1 MRDIQKILFPTDFSE
16 TAQNAF
22 RYALLLT
29 NHINASINV
38 AHVVYPEYEGMDI
51 PVMAAQA
58 TRQKVEVTQ
67 ELLKSFVENG
77 MTQVLQQLDH
87 APDIP
92 VDVEIGGPVASI
104 TSVAER
110 DNVDLIIVGTRA
122 KHNFWEKAFGSVT
135 TGLIGG
141 APCHVLVVP
150 EEAEFSPIK
159 TIAYATDL
167 VEEDTENIVAVT
179 KLMQGF
185 KPEMHVL
192 HIDNGDK
199 DALEMDD
206 LENYFANQHP
216 EMNLTFHQS
225 TDDSVVEGIN
235 RFLKNHEVD
244 MLVMY
249 APSRTVFQQ
258 LFHQS
263 QTKKMAYRT
272 EVPLLIFK
280 DND

>member
-1 MRDIQKILFPTDFSE
+1 MKDIQKILFPTDFSE

-29 NHINASINV
+29 NNIDASINV

-110 DNVDLIIVGTRA
+110 DDTDLIIVGTKA

-150 EEAEFSPIK
+150 EEAEFTPIK
-159 TIAYATDL
+159 KIAYATDL
-167 VEEDTENIVAVT
+167 VQEDTENIVAVT
-179 KLMQGF
+179 QLLQGF
-185 KPEMHVL
+185 APEIHVL

-199 DALEMDD
+199 DALEMSE
-206 LENYFANQHP
+206 LEDYFAENHAD
-216 EMNLTFHQS
+216 MDITFHQS

-235 RFLKNHEVD
+235 GFLKRHDVD

-249 APSRTVFQQ
+249 APNRTVFEK

-272 EVPLLIFK
+272 EVPLLIYK
-280 DND
+280 EGK